1 MYVYIHL
8 TCICMYVCTY
18 IKDSEVQS
26 MQLGQPLKR
35 VAVQHFSS
43 CAQGSAFRMS
53 NAGSSV

>member
-1 MYVYIHL
+1 
-8 TCICMYVCTY
+8 MYVCTY